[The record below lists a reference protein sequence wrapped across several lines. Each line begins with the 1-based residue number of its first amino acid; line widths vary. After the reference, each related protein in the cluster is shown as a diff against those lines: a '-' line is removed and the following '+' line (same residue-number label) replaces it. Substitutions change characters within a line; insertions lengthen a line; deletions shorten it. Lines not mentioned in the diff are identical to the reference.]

1 VVGQLAPPIESECRV
16 FSIDRVL
23 TRAERV
29 GLAGVWSVRALC
41 SVGLAGVWS
50 VRALCSV
57 GLVLGAEFATLLLRR
72 GRRADAD
79 FD

>member
-1 VVGQLAPPIESECRV
+1 MVGQLAPPIESECRV

-41 SVGLAGVWS
+41 SVGL
-50 VRALCSV
+50 
-57 GLVLGAEFATLLLRR
+57 VLGAEFATLLLRR